1 MCENTHTERVAS
13 HIIADMERVKNVE
26 NLAEIVSCLWC
37 DVRIGL
43 AYHVSERVC
52 VKCFRRLRSENVPD
66 TKIFGRD
73 ENPGG
78 GEGLPLNS

>member
-1 MCENTHTERVAS
+1 
-13 HIIADMERVKNVE
+13 MERVKNVE
-26 NLAEIVSCLWC
+26 DLSVIVRCIWC
-37 DVRIGL
+37 DARIGL

-73 ENPGG
+73 EPAGAAQRAAT
-78 GEGLPLNS
+78 